1 MPAAPPAISGGFNSF
16 NERTSGYKGRVY
28 ITRLWPTAAGTTPL
42 LSPVIWLSPSLLA
55 TEGKGYYSFVA
66 FESKV
71 LSELP
76 SLSSSSQITLWGIF
90 MTTSQFS
97 PEKAERRKQM
107 THHRIHS
114 NGEAQQSQILTIP
127 LLPLCL
133 VPPTFPVNPPE
144 TPSWNP
150 LPNHTPE
157 EFKLAQAQRGGN
169 IKLTIHYILCHAFFF
184 FKYGSL
190 SPPWCEQLL
199 DRGGVHL
206 GASAC
211 VVDEPEAMAQC
222 ACVHVCV
229 RSCLCVCVCER
240 DRGREIECQCV
251 ISPLFLTAEPE
262 RHSLLRAITTND
274 LCGQSRGPARV
285 LISSPE
291 KGTLL
296 ECYQGAWD

>member
-1 MPAAPPAISGGFNSF
+1 
-16 NERTSGYKGRVY
+16 
-28 ITRLWPTAAGTTPL
+28 
-42 LSPVIWLSPSLLA
+42 
-55 TEGKGYYSFVA
+55 
-66 FESKV
+66 
-71 LSELP
+71 
-76 SLSSSSQITLWGIF
+76 

-184 FKYGSL
+184 L
-190 SPPWCEQLL
+190 NM
-199 DRGGVHL
+199 DRWAHPGVSNSWTE
-206 GASAC
+206 GASIWVQVLAWWMSQRQWHSVRVCTC
-211 VVDEPEAMAQC
+211 VCM
-222 ACVHVCV
+222 HVCMSV
-229 RSCLCVCVCER
+229 RVCVCER
-240 DRGREIECQCV
+240 DRAREIECQCV